1 MKRPAGEL
9 RIGISG
15 WTYPPWRGV
24 FYPKDW
30 VQKREL
36 EYASRQ
42 VNSIEINGSFYSL
55 QLPSSYRTWRDATPA
70 GFLFSVKGSR
80 FITHMKK
87 LRDIEIPLA
96 NFFASGVLCLGE
108 KLGPFLWQLP
118 PHLAYNEQR
127 LADFFA
133 RLPRSGDEAAAL
145 AENHDERLRGR
156 AWTKAEGVGRL
167 RHALEV
173 RHESFVTPEF
183 IALLREHDIALV
195 VADTAGKWPFVEDVT
210 SDFVYV
216 RLHGDE
222 ELYVSGYTPAALDCW
237 ARKIRAWS
245 GGKTPREAKRIA
257 GPPKHRKPCD
267 VFAYF
272 DNDVKVHAPYDA
284 ISLAHRLGLSET
296 AAEKPDLSSVTE
308 EARINWPAVR
318 SRWRAIRSR
327 GGTSRVR

>member
-1 MKRPAGEL
+1 MRRRAADL

-55 QLPSSYRTWRDATPA
+55 QLPSSYQAWRDATPP
-70 GFLFSVKGSR
+70 GFLFSVKGGR

-87 LRDIEIPLA
+87 LRNVEIPLA

-118 PHLAYNEQR
+118 PHLAYDESR
-127 LADFFA
+127 LASFFKL
-133 RLPRSGDEAAAL
+133 LPRSGEEAAAL
-145 AENHDERLRGR
+145 AENHDEKVRGR
-156 AWTKAEGVGRL
+156 SWTKAEDVGRL

-173 RHESFVTPEF
+173 RHPSFVTPDF
-183 IALLREHDIALV
+183 ITLLREHDIALV
-195 VADTAGKWPFVEDVT
+195 VADTAGKWPFLEDVT

-237 ARKIRAWS
+237 ARKVRSWS
-245 GGKTPREAKRIA
+245 EGRTPREAVRIA
-257 GPPKHRKPCD
+257 SPMRGEKRD
-267 VFAYF
+267 VFVYF

-284 ISLAHRLGLSET
+284 VSLAHRVGITPEPAT
-296 AAEKPDLSSVTE
+296 KPDLSKVTE
-308 EARINWPAVR
+308 EARLNWPAIR
-318 SRWRAIRSR
+318 SRWRAISR
-327 GGTSRVR
+327 PPPKARN